1 MKKVTTLIGLSLLLV
16 ATSVQASEVTGTLST
31 GLGNSS
37 VTGIVISVPQ
47 TSVAAGTYTTAQTV
61 SLTSSGSLSIRYTTD
76 GSTPTCTT
84 GTVYSTAIG
93 VSTSLTIN
101 AVACYANGASS
112 NVATYVYV
120 IAAPGT
126 TSVSSG
132 GGGGGGGSS
141 FFTPFVTTS
150 ATTTTSTTTVS
161 SGSSVVATSTRGQ
174 VLGASTVVFNTNLR
188 QGSIGKD
195 VQELQKFLIK
205 QGFLKIAT
213 PTLYFGPATR
223 AALSAF
229 QRKNNI
235 VPAAGFFGPTT
246 RSLVNQMNKTI

>member
-1 MKKVTTLIGLSLLLV
+1 MKTVNTLISLALFLV

-37 VTGIVISVPQ
+37 VTGVVISVPQ

-61 SLTSSGSLSIRYTTD
+61 SLSSSGSLGIRYTTD

-84 GTVYSTAIG
+84 GTAYSTAIG
-93 VSTSLTIN
+93 VSTSLTIK

-112 NVATYVYV
+112 SVASYSYV

-150 ATTTTSTTTVS
+150 ATTTTSTSTIS
-161 SGSSVVATSTRGQ
+161 SGSAVAATSTRGQ
-174 VLGASTVVFNTNLR
+174 VLGASTVIFNTNLR

-223 AALSAF
+223 TALAAF

-235 VPAAGFFGPTT
+235 VPALGFFGPIT
-246 RSLVNQMNKTI
+246 RTLVNQINKTI